1 MGVKKKGGGEKQVW
15 VKKSGSKKNGGKKI
29 VEVRKSGALTTRQTI
44 NNYLDY
50 HVGMVGI
57 NDLINGGW
65 WFGPGSSQHFL
76 SLFPLVF
83 CTGDRT
89 TDLAEGGSEFQRG
102 RGEKF
107 CDHPGSNHRARGGDI
122 FAKSPEKKLCE
133 IIWQVYFY
141 FFLSCSQKISWK
153 VF

>member
-1 MGVKKKGGGEKQVW
+1 M
-15 VKKSGSKKNGGKKI
+15 
-29 VEVRKSGALTTRQTI
+29 EVRKSGALTTRQTI

-83 CTGDRT
+83 CTGDQT
-89 TDLAEGGSEFQRG
+89 TDLAEGGSEIQRG

-133 IIWQVYFY
+133 IIWQVYFFFFWVVHRKFLERSSKETRNIQKKNNWLLYEKLRKQFY
-141 FFLSCSQKISWK
+141 F
-153 VF
+153 

>member
-1 MGVKKKGGGEKQVW
+1 MGVKKKRGGGKKQVW

-107 CDHPGSNHRARGGDI
+107 CDHPGSNHRARGGGTFSQKVRKKNCAKLFDKYI
-122 FAKSPEKKLCE
+122 F
-133 IIWQVYFY
+133 I
-141 FFLSCSQKISWK
+141 FFFSCSEKIS
-153 VF
+153 